1 MIGEDGRMTAA
12 AGERFAGLTALE
24 AREAVVAALREEG
37 RIAPRRSPTPT
48 PSRYSRPLRRARS
61 SR

>member
-1 MIGEDGRMTAA
+1 MTAA

-24 AREAVVAALREEG
+24 ARERGRRRARRDGAIRAREEPTSHTVPVL
-37 RIAPRRSPTPT
+37 AP
-48 PSRYSRPLRRARS
+48 LGRARS